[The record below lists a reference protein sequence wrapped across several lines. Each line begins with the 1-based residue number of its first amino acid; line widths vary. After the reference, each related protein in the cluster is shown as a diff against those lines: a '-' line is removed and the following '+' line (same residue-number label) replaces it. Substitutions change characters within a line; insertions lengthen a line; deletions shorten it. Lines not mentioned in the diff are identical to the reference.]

1 MRSWGPL
8 LVVFFAA
15 RVTLADDAA
24 LEQAKAYFR
33 AGAQAY
39 AVGEYAAAVQAFEQ
53 ANRLAPRPAVLFSIA
68 QAERKQYFLD
78 HKRDHLMKAIDMY
91 RKYLETEPQAGR
103 KVDAV
108 QALSELEPL
117 AARRESESEA
127 EAPPPP
133 PPTRV
138 MISSPA
144 IDARVSMDGQAAV
157 PSPLIREVE
166 PGRHQV
172 RVSAPG
178 YVNTE
183 RSIVAVNGAFVTV
196 DVPLTERPAKLVVIA
211 PDGAQLSIDGRVQ
224 GECPFPRPLE
234 LPSGKHLV
242 TLTKRGLVGVSGEE
256 VLVRG
261 QTTTMR
267 ATMPR
272 SPQRTAA
279 WLMLG
284 AGASALAAAGGFTYY
299 TLSQESSARSF
310 LQHRGNTQL
319 TGDDLAQY
327 NSARA
332 DRDRLRT
339 AAIVSV
345 GIGAGLA
352 TASAFLFFLDGRTA
366 VAPAERTRGATER
379 KTRFVSA
386 APVVA
391 PGFAGLG
398 LSGRF

>member
-1 MRSWGPL
+1 
-8 LVVFFAA
+8 
-15 RVTLADDAA
+15 
-24 LEQAKAYFR
+24 
-33 AGAQAY
+33 
-39 AVGEYAAAVQAFEQ
+39 
-53 ANRLAPRPAVLFSIA
+53 
-68 QAERKQYFLD
+68 
-78 HKRDHLMKAIDMY
+78 
-91 RKYLETEPQAGR
+91 
-103 KVDAV
+103 
-108 QALSELEPL
+108 
-117 AARRESESEA
+117 
-127 EAPPPP
+127 
-133 PPTRV
+133 

-144 IDARVSMDGQAAV
+144 SDARVSLDGQAAV
-157 PSPLIREVE
+157 SSPLIREVE

-178 YVNTE
+178 YVDTE
-183 RSIVAVNGAFVTV
+183 RSIMAVDGAFVTV

-211 PDGAQLSIDGRVQ
+211 PDGAQLSIDGRVE

-234 LPSGKHLV
+234 LPSGKHLL

-256 VLVRG
+256 ILVRG
-261 QTTTMR
+261 QTTTVR

-284 AGASALAAAGGFTYY
+284 AGASALAAGGVFTYF

-310 LQHRGNTQL
+310 LEHRGAAQL
-319 TGDDLAQY
+319 TADDLVQY

-339 AAIVSV
+339 AAIVSM
-345 GIGAGLA
+345 GIGAGLGA
-352 TASAFLFFLDGRTA
+352 ASAFLFFLDSRVMA
-366 VAPAERTRGATER
+366 APAERARGATER
-379 KTRFVSA
+379 KAPVVSA

-398 LSGRF
+398 LSGAF